1 MALYLL
7 RSTWRLLDGRG
18 VVMTNARLKADTTE
32 EAIALAKAEPE
43 PDLPVRLQT
52 MHLMDAS
59 GRVLWSLRGPA
70 SDHAQG

>member
-18 VVMTNARLKADTTE
+18 VVVTNASLSAGTTE

-52 MHLMDAS
+52 MHLMDAG
-59 GRVLWSLRGPA
+59 GRVLWSLRGP
-70 SDHAQG
+70 SNSHAEG